1 MDLSFLTTCLHLS
14 VSHSLTHPSSTAFH
28 TTQATSLSRR
38 FFSSKQQQLIINAVG
53 TDRLGIVS
61 DMTKEVTDVGGNV
74 GESQAAKLGKH
85 FSLMMLVEVPH
96 DQVDVLQQKVSAMKD
111 LTATACLTDGDD
123 GDKSVAANPT
133 IGYRGELTLE
143 GADNPGIVYQVTKIL
158 SSNGLNIDKME
169 TSDELAAGGSTVLFK
184 MKGVA
189 HAYEPL
195 ASGFDVGKI
204 KEELTELGDSLNC
217 DIALE
222 DVAVD

>member
-1 MDLSFLTTCLHLS
+1 
-14 VSHSLTHPSSTAFH
+14 
-28 TTQATSLSRR
+28 
-38 FFSSKQQQLIINAVG
+38 
-53 TDRLGIVS
+53 
-61 DMTKEVTDVGGNV
+61 MTKEVIDVGGNV

-85 FSLMMLVEVPH
+85 FSLMMLVEVPQ
-96 DQVDVLQQKVSAMKD
+96 DQVDALQQKLSAMTD
-111 LTATACLTDGDD
+111 LTATACLTDGGNDSA
-123 GDKSVAANPT
+123 SVAAHPA
-133 IGYRGELTLE
+133 IGYRGQLTLQ

-184 MKGVA
+184 MKGIA

-217 DIALE
+217 DIEME